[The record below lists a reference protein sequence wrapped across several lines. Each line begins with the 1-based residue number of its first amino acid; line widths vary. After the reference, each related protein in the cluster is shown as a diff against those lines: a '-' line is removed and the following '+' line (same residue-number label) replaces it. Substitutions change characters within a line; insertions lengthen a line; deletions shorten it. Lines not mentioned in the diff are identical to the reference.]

1 MNRRVV
7 ALAEQRFAR
16 GDAPSL
22 NRFVD
27 EGRRIELHPR
37 GQAYLHHN
45 LAIVTGFCRWSLV
58 TSLPRNNPTVPTV
71 AGKLAE
77 PGQGDKA

>member
-1 MNRRVV
+1 MPGATR
-7 ALAEQRFAR
+7 ALY
-16 GDAPSL
+16 
-22 NRFVD
+22 RFVE

-37 GQAYLHHN
+37 WVAYLHHN
-45 LAIVTGFCRWSLV
+45 LAIVTGLCRWNLV
-58 TSLPRNNPTVPTV
+58 TYLPRNNPNVPNI

>member
-1 MNRRVV
+1 M
-7 ALAEQRFAR
+7 
-16 GDAPSL
+16 
-22 NRFVD
+22 D
-27 EGRRIELHPR
+27 EGRSVELHPR

-45 LAIVTGFCRWSLV
+45 LAIVTGLCRWTLV
-58 TSLPRNNPTVPTV
+58 TYLQRNNPTVPTV